1 MAAKKQRRRRK
12 TAFPELLE
20 ILEEATRRPA
30 QPDSESDLEE
40 RLALYRELFTSEL
53 AVGPD
58 GHPKIKRS
66 RRGPISRSD
75 MWPGEPIANQ
85 IGFPGSYRHF
95 GHSRVEVAV
104 KDGLPPRIAE
114 FIRQQLLVELSNAE
128 KITEDLKTTL
138 REREETLSG
147 LKVRRKELQEHER
160 QLMKRPWHEN
170 IHWHLAE
177 AQELRGPI
185 EVCDSDMEL
194 TCRSRQFLNKAIK
207 LTRGLK
213 KDMSSKTAIRNI
225 KLAELLKNID
235 FFKGKSP
242 KKTDWEPKLEK
253 YWRKK
258 YRNSGLVKG
267 RGILEHMASIVGGS
281 KDSIAKQLSRAG
293 FRLT

>member
-20 ILEEATRRPA
+20 ILEEATRRSV

-53 AVGPD
+53 AGGPA
-58 GHPKIKRS
+58 GHPKIKRP
-66 RRGPISRSD
+66 RRGPLSKSN
-75 MWPGEPIANQ
+75 MWPSEPIANQ
-85 IGFPGSYRHF
+85 IGFPSSYRHF

-104 KDGLPPRIAE
+104 KDGLPPCVAE
-114 FIRQQLLVELSNAE
+114 FIRRQVLVELSNAE
-128 KITEDLKTTL
+128 KIIKDLKTTL
-138 REREETLSG
+138 QEREEKLSG
-147 LKVRRKELQEHER
+147 LKVHRKELQEHER

-170 IHWHLAE
+170 IHWHLGK
-177 AQELRGPI
+177 AQELRGLF
-185 EVCDSDMEL
+185 EVCDSKMESP
-194 TCRSRQFLNKAIK
+194 CRSRQFLNKAIK

-235 FFKGKSP
+235 FFKGEFP
-242 KKTDWEPKLEK
+242 KKTNWEPKLEE

-267 RGILEHMASIVGGS
+267 HGVREHMASIVGGS

>member
-12 TAFPELLE
+12 TAFPGLLE
-20 ILEEATRRPA
+20 ILEEATWRPA
-30 QPDSESDLEE
+30 QPDSEPDLEE
-40 RLALYRELFTSEL
+40 RLALYRELFTGKL

-66 RRGPISRSD
+66 RRGPLSKSN
-75 MWPGEPIANQ
+75 MWPSEPIANQ

-104 KDGLPPRIAE
+104 KDGLPPCVAE
-114 FIRQQLLVELSNAE
+114 FIRRQVLVELSNAE
-128 KITEDLKTTL
+128 KITEDLKTPL
-138 REREETLSG
+138 REREEKLSG
-147 LKVRRKELQEHER
+147 LKVDRKELQEHER

-170 IHWHLAE
+170 IHWHLGK
-177 AQELRGPI
+177 AQELRGLF
-185 EVCDSDMEL
+185 EVCDSKMESP
-194 TCRSRQFLNKAIK
+194 CRSRQFLNKAIK

-235 FFKGKSP
+235 FFKGEFP
-242 KKTDWEPKLEK
+242 KKTNWEPKLEE

-267 RGILEHMASIVGGS
+267 HGVREHMASIVGGS

>member
-1 MAAKKQRRRRK
+1 MAAKKQRRRKK

-40 RLALYRELFTSEL
+40 GLALFRELFTSEL
-53 AVGPD
+53 AVGPA
-58 GHPKIKRS
+58 GHPKIKRP
-66 RRGPISRSD
+66 RRGPHSKSD
-75 MWPGEPIANQ
+75 MWPSEPIANQ

-95 GHSRVEVAV
+95 GHFRVEVAV

-128 KITEDLKTTL
+128 KITEDLETTL
-138 REREETLSG
+138 QEWEEKLSD
-147 LKVRRKELQEHER
+147 LKVHWKELQEHER

-170 IHWHLAE
+170 IHWHLAK

-194 TCRSRQFLNKAIK
+194 TCRSRRFLNKAIK
-207 LTRGLK
+207 LTRDLK

-225 KLAELLKNID
+225 KFAELLKNID
-235 FFKGKSP
+235 FFKGEFP
-242 KKTDWEPKLEK
+242 KKSDWEPQLEK

-267 RGILEHMASIVGGS
+267 RGILEHMASILGRSRG
-281 KDSIAKQLSRAG
+281 SIATRLSRYG
-293 FRLT
+293 FRIT

>member
-12 TAFPELLE
+12 TAFPGLLE
-20 ILEEATRRPA
+20 ILEEATWRPA
-30 QPDSESDLEE
+30 QPDSEPDLEE
-40 RLALYRELFTSEL
+40 RLALYRELFTGKL

-66 RRGPISRSD
+66 RRGPLSKSN
-75 MWPGEPIANQ
+75 MWPSEPIANQ

-114 FIRQQLLVELSNAE
+114 FIRRQVLVELSNAE
-128 KITEDLKTTL
+128 KITEDLKTPL
-138 REREETLSG
+138 REREEKLSG
-147 LKVRRKELQEHER
+147 LKVDRKELQEHER

-170 IHWHLAE
+170 IDWHLAE
-177 AQELRGPI
+177 AQALRGLI
-185 EVCDSDMEL
+185 EVCDSEMEL
-194 TCRSRQFLNKAIK
+194 TCRWRQFLNKAIK
-207 LTRGLK
+207 LTRDLT
-213 KDMSSKTAIRNI
+213 KDMGSKTAIASI
-225 KLAELLKNID
+225 KLAELIKDID
-235 FFKGKSP
+235 CYKGKFP
-242 KKTDWEPKLEK
+242 KKSDWEPKLEK

-267 RGILEHMASIVGGS
+267 HGVREHMASIVGGS